1 MKKKFLI
8 ILSFILNSCT
18 WNMVQISVLPNG
30 SYSIVYE
37 STGDKFDIENNDFL
51 HPEKSNNT
59 QWITT
64 IDQNQNNDFVKKTI
78 NIKPIKGK
86 LVFSN
91 KKSLNYFINIE
102 KNKYFFWEEHSFYSV
117 IDNLKIDKKYPSIVN
132 FLDVEG
138 DEISWILPAKKYI
151 IDTALFDYEN
161 TLNNKIFFEK
171 INNQITTYFDYVKKD
186 SLIDKIDI
194 NASLIIKDALN
205 PMIKNLPKNFFVEIQ
220 PIIDFY
226 ENEFEK
232 NTALMND
239 YFLFNVELP
248 GNITSHN
255 GENEEGK
262 LFWKIDFN
270 DIATDSFEMHGKSI
284 IIKKWRILFFI
295 LLLFILPLYKLKAI
309 KKVLS

>member
-8 ILSFILNSCT
+8 ILSVMLSSCT
-18 WNMVQISVLPNG
+18 WNMIQISVLPDGN
-30 SYSIVYE
+30 YSIVYE
-37 STGDKFDIENNDFL
+37 SNGNRLDIDNNDFL
-51 HPEKSNNT
+51 HPEDTARWLTTLKKDSNDE
-59 QWITT
+59 I
-64 IDQNQNNDFVKKTI
+64 VKKTI
-78 NIKPIKGK
+78 NVKPIKGK
-86 LVFSN
+86 IVFVDEE
-91 KKSLNYFINIE
+91 SLNYFINIE
-102 KNKYFFWEEHSFYSV
+102 KNEYFFWDEYYFSSIVY
-117 IDNLKIDKKYPSIVN
+117 DLAIDKKYPSIVN

-151 IDTALFDYEN
+151 IKTSLLEYQDSFTND
-161 TLNNKIFFEK
+161 IFFEK

-186 SLIDKIDI
+186 SLIDKVDI
-194 NASLIIKDALN
+194 NASLILKDALN
-205 PMIKNLPKNFFVEIQ
+205 PMINNLPKNFFVELQ
-220 PIIDFY
+220 PIIDFHQ
-226 ENEFEK
+226 NEFEK